1 MSYMHIQNLYQ
12 NQDILLFKECYALEK
27 IHGTSAHIT
36 YKNTYPPTPPPDETR
51 DSVQLRKVDS
61 ARVDK
66 IDFFAGGCKH
76 ETFLAIFDKDKLFEG
91 FRQIGQN
98 DITVYGEAY
107 GGKTQGMKDT
117 YGPDLKFVAFEVKI
131 GDLWLNVPS
140 AENIVK
146 VLGLE
151 YVAYKRVPCTL
162 EALDAERDRESIQ
175 AERNG
180 MGTGKLREGV
190 VLRPII
196 EVTTNNGCRII
207 AKHKS
212 DAFKETHTSRRP
224 DVDPQTLTDAD
235 SIAFEWATPMR
246 LSHVMDTVRAVKGRE
261 IGISDT
267 GEVIEAMVGDI
278 IREAG
283 TEIVDSRPARKAIS
297 SMTAKLYK
305 SYLGDKINED

>member
-36 YKNTYPPTPPPDETR
+36 YKNIDPKSIPSKGIKIERED
-51 DSVQLRKVDS
+51 Q
-61 ARVDK
+61 
-66 IDFFAGGCKH
+66 IDFFAGGCKY
-76 ETFLAIFDKDKLFEG
+76 ENFLAIFDKDKDKDKLFEG

-107 GGKTQGMKDT
+107 GGKIQGMKDT

-131 GDLWLNVPS
+131 GDHWLNVPS

-180 MGTGKLREGV
+180 MGPGKLREGV

-235 SIAFEWATPMR
+235 SIALEWVTPMR
-246 LSHVMDTVRAVKGRE
+246 LSHVADTVRAVKGRE

-267 GEVIEAMVGDI
+267 GEVIDAMVEDI

-297 SMTAKLYK
+297 SMTVKLYK
-305 SYLGDKINED
+305 SYLGGKINED